1 MDQGTSFRSQ
11 FSSKTSVQPSC
22 ESFYISYTTRLPY
35 DEGELR
41 RPENV
46 IGLKTHPD
54 VVVQLKPK
62 VLLENGI
69 TNYFELQ
76 SNKETCLNYRI

>member
-22 ESFYISYTTRLPY
+22 ESFYISNTTRLPY
-35 DEGELR
+35 VEGELR

-54 VVVQLKPK
+54 VVVQLKPTGVVRK
-62 VLLENGI
+62 RYNKLFRTAIKYRNM
-69 TNYFELQ
+69 FE
-76 SNKETCLNYRI
+76 I